1 MPHVPGL
8 RSPYVVLDRL
18 VYLGRMFDKLRL
30 HPRGALP
37 SAYHA
42 NLGRGFDRHVIDF
55 LGCDFAALTTA
66 AALGADDA
74 ALLSLALPA
83 NRRPTD
89 DACAHWN
96 AFMLKRGWR
105 DESTA
110 GLQARLAETDLAH
123 HPIATF
129 FDLID
134 FDEERDPVRRRAWQ
148 LRPARAALVMG
159 VAGSGKY
166 TIGHALAKTLGWR
179 FDDADAFHPPANVAK
194 MAAGTPLDDTDRA
207 PWLDALRD
215 HLAARLH
222 EGESIVLACS
232 ALKAS
237 YRRHLGA
244 GHGTPVSIVYLH
256 ADSTLLAARLAA
268 RAAHFMKDTLLA
280 SQLATLEPP
289 TPAESF
295 HADVSEPLATL
306 IPRLAAALDAPPASA

>member
-1 MPHVPGL
+1 
-8 RSPYVVLDRL
+8 
-18 VYLGRMFDKLRL
+18 MFDKLRL
-30 HPRGALP
+30 HARGALP
-37 SAYHA
+37 SDYHA
-42 NLGRGFDRHVIDF
+42 NLGRGFDRRVIDF
-55 LGCDFAALTTA
+55 LGCDLTALANA
-66 AALGADDA
+66 AASGADDA
-74 ALLSLALPA
+74 ALLALAIPPA
-83 NRRPTD
+83 RRPTD

-105 DESTA
+105 DESTSL
-110 GLQARLAETDLAH
+110 LQKRIAESDLAP

-134 FDEERDPVRRRAWQ
+134 YDEGRDPVRRRAWQ

-159 VAGSGKY
+159 VAGSGKS
-166 TIGHALAKTLGWR
+166 TVGHALADALGWR

-207 PWLDALRD
+207 PWLDALRG

-222 EGESIVLACS
+222 EGESLVLACS

-244 GHGTPVSIVYLH
+244 GPGTPVSIVYLH
-256 ADSTLLAARLAA
+256 ANPGLLAARLAG
-268 RAAHFMKDTLLA
+268 RSAHFMKDTMLA

-289 TPAESF
+289 TPAESL

-306 IPRLAAALDAPPASA
+306 IPRLAAALDAPAASA